1 MSQYYVKR
9 EAICPK
15 CGSKAQFEEFCH
27 GGSDRI
33 AAECPTCR
41 HREEGVMEESEAM
54 WETWQPEELDFD
66 HSVTCS
72 CCGNHADER
81 ECLPGEGGEG
91 SLCRTCVDTATR
103 IRTEDGYVFSKAD
116 DGSWTDGDLTFDTLG
131 DLEVSFSILE

>member
-9 EAICPK
+9 DAICPK

-41 HREEGVMEESEAM
+41 HREEGIMEESEAM

-66 HSVTCS
+66 HSVTV
-72 CCGNHADER
+72 E
-81 ECLPGEGGEG
+81 ETPL
-91 SLCRTCVDTATR
+91 
-103 IRTEDGYVFSKAD
+103 
-116 DGSWTDGDLTFDTLG
+116 
-131 DLEVSFSILE
+131 